1 MLRRIKSLIKRFL
14 NKVLDF
20 KNTDWKDLIKTIM
33 KEALVT
39 VATISLTFITMKAF
53 GFEVSSF

>member
-20 KNTDWKDLIKTIM
+20 KNIDWKDLIKTIM